1 MKRNYKSRNLIMWII
16 SGFIILA
23 CLLFPILKTNAWFTS
38 GDNQQIQIILEISNI
53 NLQVY
58 QKLPG
63 ETGEGTLIKTYE
75 ENNEEQEKSYI
86 NLTDSSNNA
95 VREILPDT
103 EYSLNLTLKNAD
115 TGSAS
120 IFVRYKI
127 GMFINGET
135 DTLIDLNIIGASA
148 PNGTTAGFELNSD
161 GYYYY
166 RNSSSNQRYPSQ
178 ANLNMLTAFSI
189 PYSEFINATNDINAD
204 SVKLVVTIEGFDVDP
219 SLTNWY
225 KTKKEECYGK

>member
-1 MKRNYKSRNLIMWII
+1 MWII

-38 GDNQQIQIILEISNI
+38 GDNQQVQIILEISNI

-63 ETGEGTLIKTYE
+63 ESGEGTLIKTYE
-75 ENNEEQEKSYI
+75 ENIAEQEKSYI
-86 NLTDSSNNA
+86 NLTDSSNNV
-95 VREILPDT
+95 VREILPNT

-120 IFVRYKI
+120 VFVRYKI
-127 GMFINGET
+127 EMFINGET

-148 PNGTTAGFELNSD
+148 PNGATAGFELDSD

-166 RNSSSNQRYPSQ
+166 RNSSGNQRYPSQ

-189 PYSEFINATNDINAD
+189 PYSEFIDITNDINAD
-204 SVKLVVTIEGFDVDP
+204 SVKLVVTVEGFDVDP
-219 SLTNWY
+219 SLTN
-225 KTKKEECYGK
+225 

>member
-1 MKRNYKSRNLIMWII
+1 MKKSYKSRNLIMWII
-16 SGFIILA
+16 SSFIILA

-38 GDNQQIQIILEISNI
+38 GDNQQVQIILEISNI

-58 QKLPG
+58 QKLSG
-63 ETGEGTLIKTYE
+63 ESGEGTLIKTYE
-75 ENNEEQEKSYI
+75 ENDEEQEKSYI

-95 VREILPDT
+95 VREILPNT
-103 EYSLNLTLKNAD
+103 EYSLNLTLKNGD

-120 IFVRYKI
+120 VFVRYKI
-127 GMFINGET
+127 EMFINGET

-148 PNGTTAGFELNSD
+148 PNGATAGFELDSD

-166 RNSSSNQRYPSQ
+166 RNSSGNQRYPSQ

-189 PYSEFINATNDINAD
+189 PYSEFIDITNNINAD

-219 SLTNWY
+219 SLTN
-225 KTKKEECYGK
+225 

>member
-1 MKRNYKSRNLIMWII
+1 MKKSYKSRNLIMWII
-16 SGFIILA
+16 SSFIILA

-38 GDNQQIQIILEISNI
+38 GDNQQVQIILEISNI

-58 QKLPG
+58 QKLSG
-63 ETGEGTLIKTYE
+63 ESGEGTLIKTYE
-75 ENNEEQEKSYI
+75 ENDEEQEKSYI

-95 VREILPDT
+95 VREILPNT

-120 IFVRYKI
+120 VFVRYKI
-127 GMFINGET
+127 EMFINGET

-148 PNGTTAGFELNSD
+148 PNGATAGFELDSD

-166 RNSSSNQRYPSQ
+166 RNSSGNQRYPSQ

-189 PYSEFINATNDINAD
+189 PYSEFIDITNNINAD

-219 SLTNWY
+219 SLTN
-225 KTKKEECYGK
+225 

>member
-1 MKRNYKSRNLIMWII
+1 MWII
-16 SGFIILA
+16 SSFIILA

-38 GDNQQIQIILEISNI
+38 GDNQQVQIILEISNI

-58 QKLPG
+58 QKLSG
-63 ETGEGTLIKTYE
+63 ESGEGTLIKTYE
-75 ENNEEQEKSYI
+75 ENDEEQEKSYI
-86 NLTDSSNNA
+86 NLTDSSNNV
-95 VREILPDT
+95 VREILPNT

-120 IFVRYKI
+120 VFVRYKI
-127 GMFINGET
+127 EMFINGET

-148 PNGTTAGFELNSD
+148 PNGATAGFELDSD

-166 RNSSSNQRYPSQ
+166 RNSSGNQRYPSQ

-189 PYSEFINATNDINAD
+189 PYSEFIDITNNINAD

-219 SLTNWY
+219 SLTN
-225 KTKKEECYGK
+225 

>member
-1 MKRNYKSRNLIMWII
+1 MWII
-16 SGFIILA
+16 SSFIILA

-38 GDNQQIQIILEISNI
+38 GDNQQVQIILEISNI

-58 QKLPG
+58 QKLSG
-63 ETGEGTLIKTYE
+63 ESGEGTLIKTYE

-95 VREILPDT
+95 VREILPNT

-120 IFVRYKI
+120 VFVRYKI
-127 GMFINGET
+127 EMFINGET

-148 PNGTTAGFELNSD
+148 PNGATAGFELDSD

-166 RNSSSNQRYPSQ
+166 RNSSGNQRYPSQ

-189 PYSEFINATNDINAD
+189 PYSEFIDITNNINAD

-219 SLTNWY
+219 SLTN
-225 KTKKEECYGK
+225 

>member
-1 MKRNYKSRNLIMWII
+1 MGIFRKLELMKKSYKSRNLIMWII
-16 SGFIILA
+16 SSFIILA

-38 GDNQQIQIILEISNI
+38 GDNQQVQIILEISNI

-63 ETGEGTLIKTYE
+63 ESGEGTLIKTYE
-75 ENNEEQEKSYI
+75 ENDEEQEKSYI
-86 NLTDSSNNA
+86 NLTDSSNNV
-95 VREILPDT
+95 VREILPNT

-120 IFVRYKI
+120 VFVRYKI
-127 GMFINGET
+127 EMFINGET

-148 PNGTTAGFELNSD
+148 PNGATAGFELDSD

-166 RNSSSNQRYPSQ
+166 RNSSGNQRYPSQ

-189 PYSEFINATNDINAD
+189 PYSEFIDITNNINAD

-219 SLTNWY
+219 SLTN
-225 KTKKEECYGK
+225 

>member
-1 MKRNYKSRNLIMWII
+1 MWII
-16 SGFIILA
+16 SSFIILA

-38 GDNQQIQIILEISNI
+38 GDNQQVQIILEISNI

-58 QKLPG
+58 QKLSG
-63 ETGEGTLIKTYE
+63 ESGEGTLIKTYE
-75 ENNEEQEKSYI
+75 ENDEEQEKSYI
-86 NLTDSSNNA
+86 NLTDNSNNV
-95 VREILPDT
+95 VREILPNT

-120 IFVRYKI
+120 VFVRYKI
-127 GMFINGET
+127 EMFINGET

-148 PNGTTAGFELNSD
+148 PNGATAGFELDSD

-166 RNSSSNQRYPSQ
+166 RNSSGNQRYPSQ

-189 PYSEFINATNDINAD
+189 PYSEFIDITNNINAD

-219 SLTNWY
+219 SLTN
-225 KTKKEECYGK
+225 

>member
-1 MKRNYKSRNLIMWII
+1 MGIFRKLELMKKSYKSRNLIMWII
-16 SGFIILA
+16 SSFIILA

-38 GDNQQIQIILEISNI
+38 GDNQQVQIILEISNI

-63 ETGEGTLIKTYE
+63 ESGEGTLIKTYE
-75 ENNEEQEKSYI
+75 ENIAEQEKSYI
-86 NLTDSSNNA
+86 NLTDSSNNV
-95 VREILPDT
+95 VREILPNTD
-103 EYSLNLTLKNAD
+103 YSLNLTLKNAD

-120 IFVRYKI
+120 VFVRYKI
-127 GMFINGET
+127 EMFINGET

-148 PNGTTAGFELNSD
+148 PNGATAGFELDSD

-166 RNSSSNQRYPSQ
+166 RNSSGNQRYPSQ

-189 PYSEFINATNDINAD
+189 PYSEFIDITNDINAD

-219 SLTNWY
+219 SLTN
-225 KTKKEECYGK
+225 

>member
-1 MKRNYKSRNLIMWII
+1 MKKSYKSRNLIMWII
-16 SGFIILA
+16 SSFIILA

-38 GDNQQIQIILEISNI
+38 GDNQQVQIILQISNI

-58 QKLPG
+58 QKLSG
-63 ETGEGTLIKTYE
+63 ESGEGTLIKTYE
-75 ENNEEQEKSYI
+75 ENDEEQEKSYI

-95 VREILPDT
+95 VREILPNT

-120 IFVRYKI
+120 VFVRYKI
-127 GMFINGET
+127 EMFINGET

-148 PNGTTAGFELNSD
+148 PNGATAGFELDSD

-166 RNSSSNQRYPSQ
+166 RNSSGNQRYPSQ
-178 ANLNMLTAFSI
+178 ANLNMLTAFSV
-189 PYSEFINATNDINAD
+189 PYSEFIDITNNINAD

-219 SLTNWY
+219 SLTN
-225 KTKKEECYGK
+225 

>member
-1 MKRNYKSRNLIMWII
+1 MWII
-16 SGFIILA
+16 SSFIILA

-38 GDNQQIQIILEISNI
+38 GDNQQVQIILEISNI

-63 ETGEGTLIKTYE
+63 ESGEGTLIKTYE
-75 ENNEEQEKSYI
+75 ENIAEQEKSYI
-86 NLTDSSNNA
+86 NLTDSSNNV
-95 VREILPDT
+95 VREILPNT

-120 IFVRYKI
+120 VFVRYKI
-127 GMFINGET
+127 EMFINGET

-148 PNGTTAGFELNSD
+148 PNGATAGFELDSD

-166 RNSSSNQRYPSQ
+166 RNSSGNQRYPSQ
-178 ANLNMLTAFSI
+178 ANLNMLTAFSV
-189 PYSEFINATNDINAD
+189 PYSEFIDITNNINAD

-219 SLTNWY
+219 SLTN
-225 KTKKEECYGK
+225 

>member
-1 MKRNYKSRNLIMWII
+1 MKKSYKSRNLIMWII
-16 SGFIILA
+16 SSFIILA

-38 GDNQQIQIILEISNI
+38 GDNQQVQIILEISNI

-63 ETGEGTLIKTYE
+63 ESGEGTLIKTYE
-75 ENNEEQEKSYI
+75 ENDEEQEKSYI
-86 NLTDSSNNA
+86 NLTDSSNNV
-95 VREILPDT
+95 VREILPNTD
-103 EYSLNLTLKNAD
+103 YSLNLTLKNAD

-120 IFVRYKI
+120 VFVRYKI
-127 GMFINGET
+127 EMFINGET

-148 PNGTTAGFELNSD
+148 SNGATAGFELDSD

-166 RNSSSNQRYPSQ
+166 RNSSGNQRYPSQ

-189 PYSEFINATNDINAD
+189 PYSEFIDITNNINAD

-219 SLTNWY
+219 SLTN
-225 KTKKEECYGK
+225 

>member
-1 MKRNYKSRNLIMWII
+1 MGIFRKLELMKKSYKSRNLIMWII
-16 SGFIILA
+16 SSFIILA

-38 GDNQQIQIILEISNI
+38 GDNQQVQIILEISNI

-58 QKLPG
+58 QKLSG
-63 ETGEGTLIKTYE
+63 ESGEGTLIKTYE
-75 ENNEEQEKSYI
+75 ENDEEQEKSYI
-86 NLTDSSNNA
+86 NLTDSSNNV
-95 VREILPDT
+95 VREILPNT

-120 IFVRYKI
+120 VFVRYKI
-127 GMFINGET
+127 EMFINGET

-148 PNGTTAGFELNSD
+148 PNGATAGFELDSD

-166 RNSSSNQRYPSQ
+166 RNSSGNQRYPSQ

-189 PYSEFINATNDINAD
+189 PYSEFIDITNDINAD
-204 SVKLVVTIEGFDVDP
+204 SVKLVVTVEGFDVDP
-219 SLTNWY
+219 SLTN
-225 KTKKEECYGK
+225 

>member
-1 MKRNYKSRNLIMWII
+1 MWII
-16 SGFIILA
+16 SSFIILA

-38 GDNQQIQIILEISNI
+38 GDNQQVQIILQISNI

-58 QKLPG
+58 QKLSG
-63 ETGEGTLIKTYE
+63 ESGEGTLIKTYE
-75 ENNEEQEKSYI
+75 ENDEEQETSYI

-95 VREILPDT
+95 VREILPNT

-120 IFVRYKI
+120 VFVRYKI
-127 GMFINGET
+127 EMFINGET

-148 PNGTTAGFELNSD
+148 PNGATAGFELDSD

-166 RNSSSNQRYPSQ
+166 RNSSGNQRYPSQ

-189 PYSEFINATNDINAD
+189 PYSEFIDITNNINAD

-219 SLTNWY
+219 SLTN
-225 KTKKEECYGK
+225 

>member
-1 MKRNYKSRNLIMWII
+1 MWII
-16 SGFIILA
+16 SSFIILA

-38 GDNQQIQIILEISNI
+38 GDNQQVQIILEISNI

-63 ETGEGTLIKTYE
+63 ESGEGTLIKTYE
-75 ENNEEQEKSYI
+75 ENDEEQEKSYI
-86 NLTDSSNNA
+86 NLTDSSNNV
-95 VREILPDT
+95 VREILPNT

-120 IFVRYKI
+120 VFVRYKI
-127 GMFINGET
+127 EMFINGET

-148 PNGTTAGFELNSD
+148 PNGATAGFELDSD

-166 RNSSSNQRYPSQ
+166 RNSSGNQRYPSQ

-189 PYSEFINATNDINAD
+189 PYSEFIDITNNINAN
-204 SVKLVVTIEGFDVDP
+204 LMTQ
-219 SLTNWY
+219 
-225 KTKKEECYGK
+225 

>member
-1 MKRNYKSRNLIMWII
+1 MKKSYKSRNLIMWII
-16 SGFIILA
+16 SSFIILA

-38 GDNQQIQIILEISNI
+38 GDNQQVQIILEISNI

-63 ETGEGTLIKTYE
+63 ESGEGTLIKTYE
-75 ENNEEQEKSYI
+75 ENDEEQEKSYI
-86 NLTDSSNNA
+86 NLTDSSNNV
-95 VREILPDT
+95 VREILPNT

-120 IFVRYKI
+120 VFVRYKI
-127 GMFINGET
+127 EMFINGET

-148 PNGTTAGFELNSD
+148 PNGATAGFELDSD

-166 RNSSSNQRYPSQ
+166 RNSSGNQRYPSQ

-189 PYSEFINATNDINAD
+189 PYSEFIDITNNINAD

-219 SLTNWY
+219 SLTN
-225 KTKKEECYGK
+225 

>member
-1 MKRNYKSRNLIMWII
+1 MKKSYKSRNLIMWII
-16 SGFIILA
+16 SSFIILA

-38 GDNQQIQIILEISNI
+38 GDNQQVQIILEISNI

-58 QKLPG
+58 QKLSG
-63 ETGEGTLIKTYE
+63 ESGEGTLIKTYE

-86 NLTDSSNNA
+86 NLTDSSNNV
-95 VREILPDT
+95 VREILPNT

-120 IFVRYKI
+120 VFVRYKI
-127 GMFINGET
+127 EMFINGET

-148 PNGTTAGFELNSD
+148 PNGATAGFELDSD

-166 RNSSSNQRYPSQ
+166 RNSSGNQRYPSQ

-189 PYSEFINATNDINAD
+189 PYSEFIDITNDINAD

-219 SLTNWY
+219 SLTN
-225 KTKKEECYGK
+225 

>member
-1 MKRNYKSRNLIMWII
+1 MWII
-16 SGFIILA
+16 SSFIILA

-38 GDNQQIQIILEISNI
+38 GDNQQVQIILQISNI

-58 QKLPG
+58 QKLSG
-63 ETGEGTLIKTYE
+63 ESGEGTLIKTYE
-75 ENNEEQEKSYI
+75 ENDEEQEKSYI

-95 VREILPDT
+95 VREILPNT

-120 IFVRYKI
+120 VFVRYKI
-127 GMFINGET
+127 EMFINGET

-148 PNGTTAGFELNSD
+148 PNGATAGFELDSD

-166 RNSSSNQRYPSQ
+166 RNSSGNQRYPSQ
-178 ANLNMLTAFSI
+178 ANLNMLTAFSV
-189 PYSEFINATNDINAD
+189 PYSEFIDITNNINAD
-204 SVKLVVTIEGFDVDP
+204 SVKLVVTIEEFDVDP
-219 SLTNWY
+219 SLTN
-225 KTKKEECYGK
+225 

>member
-1 MKRNYKSRNLIMWII
+1 MGIFRKLELMKKSYKSRNLIMWII
-16 SGFIILA
+16 SSFIILA

-38 GDNQQIQIILEISNI
+38 GDNQQVQIILQISNI

-63 ETGEGTLIKTYE
+63 ESGEGTLIKTYE
-75 ENNEEQEKSYI
+75 ENDEEQEKSYI

-95 VREILPDT
+95 VREILPNT

-120 IFVRYKI
+120 VFVRYKI
-127 GMFINGET
+127 EMFINGET

-148 PNGTTAGFELNSD
+148 PNGATAGFELDSD

-166 RNSSSNQRYPSQ
+166 RNSSGNQRYPSQ

-189 PYSEFINATNDINAD
+189 PYSEFIDITNNINAD

-219 SLTNWY
+219 SLTN
-225 KTKKEECYGK
+225 

>member
-1 MKRNYKSRNLIMWII
+1 MKKSYKSRNLIMWII
-16 SGFIILA
+16 SSFIILA

-38 GDNQQIQIILEISNI
+38 GDNQQVQIILEISNI

-63 ETGEGTLIKTYE
+63 ESGEGTLIKTYE
-75 ENNEEQEKSYI
+75 ENDEEQEKSYI
-86 NLTDSSNNA
+86 NLTDSSNNV
-95 VREILPDT
+95 VREILPNTD
-103 EYSLNLTLKNAD
+103 YSLNLTLKNAD

-120 IFVRYKI
+120 VFVRYKI
-127 GMFINGET
+127 EMFINGET

-148 PNGTTAGFELNSD
+148 PNGATAGFELDSD

-166 RNSSSNQRYPSQ
+166 RNSSGNQRYPSQ

-189 PYSEFINATNDINAD
+189 PYSEFIDITNNINAD

-219 SLTNWY
+219 SLTN
-225 KTKKEECYGK
+225 

>member
-1 MKRNYKSRNLIMWII
+1 MWII
-16 SGFIILA
+16 SSFIILA
-23 CLLFPILKTNAWFTS
+23 CLLFPILNTNAWFTS
-38 GDNQQIQIILEISNI
+38 GDNQQVQIILEISNI

-63 ETGEGTLIKTYE
+63 ESGEGTLIKTYE
-75 ENNEEQEKSYI
+75 ENDEEQEKSYI

-95 VREILPDT
+95 VREILPNT

-120 IFVRYKI
+120 VFVRYKI
-127 GMFINGET
+127 EMFINGET

-148 PNGTTAGFELNSD
+148 PNGATAGFELDSD

-166 RNSSSNQRYPSQ
+166 RNSSGNQRYPSQ

-189 PYSEFINATNDINAD
+189 PYSEFIDITNNINAD

-219 SLTNWY
+219 SLTN
-225 KTKKEECYGK
+225 

>member
-1 MKRNYKSRNLIMWII
+1 MKKSYKSRNLIIWII
-16 SGFIILA
+16 SSFIILA

-38 GDNQQIQIILEISNI
+38 GDNQQVQIILEISNI

-58 QKLPG
+58 QKLSG
-63 ETGEGTLIKTYE
+63 ESGEGTLIKTYE
-75 ENNEEQEKSYI
+75 ENDEEQEKSYI
-86 NLTDSSNNA
+86 NLTDSSNNV
-95 VREILPDT
+95 VREILPNT

-120 IFVRYKI
+120 VFVRYKI
-127 GMFINGET
+127 EMFINGET

-148 PNGTTAGFELNSD
+148 PNGATAGFELDSD

-166 RNSSSNQRYPSQ
+166 RNSSGNQRYPSQ

-189 PYSEFINATNDINAD
+189 PYSEFIDITNDINAD

-219 SLTNWY
+219 SLTN
-225 KTKKEECYGK
+225 

>member
-1 MKRNYKSRNLIMWII
+1 MKKSYKSRNLIMWII
-16 SGFIILA
+16 SSFIILA

-38 GDNQQIQIILEISNI
+38 GDNQQVQIILEISNI

-63 ETGEGTLIKTYE
+63 ESGEGTLIKTYE
-75 ENNEEQEKSYI
+75 ENDQEQEKSYI
-86 NLTDSSNNA
+86 NLTDSSNNV
-95 VREILPDT
+95 VREILPNTD
-103 EYSLNLTLKNAD
+103 YSLNLTLKNAD

-120 IFVRYKI
+120 VFVRYKI
-127 GMFINGET
+127 EMFINGET

-148 PNGTTAGFELNSD
+148 PNGATAGFELDSD

-166 RNSSSNQRYPSQ
+166 RNSSGNQRYPSQ

-189 PYSEFINATNDINAD
+189 PYSEFIDITNNINAD

-219 SLTNWY
+219 SLTN
-225 KTKKEECYGK
+225 

>member
-1 MKRNYKSRNLIMWII
+1 MWII
-16 SGFIILA
+16 SSFIILA

-38 GDNQQIQIILEISNI
+38 GDNQQVQIILEISNI

-58 QKLPG
+58 QKLSG
-63 ETGEGTLIKTYE
+63 ESGEGTLIKTYE
-75 ENNEEQEKSYI
+75 ENDEEQEKSYI
-86 NLTDSSNNA
+86 NLTDSSNNV
-95 VREILPDT
+95 VREILPNT

-120 IFVRYKI
+120 VFVRYKI
-127 GMFINGET
+127 EMFINGET

-148 PNGTTAGFELNSD
+148 PNGATAGFELDSD

-166 RNSSSNQRYPSQ
+166 RNSSGNQRYPSQ

-189 PYSEFINATNDINAD
+189 PYSEFIDITNDINAD

-219 SLTNWY
+219 SLTN
-225 KTKKEECYGK
+225 

>member
-1 MKRNYKSRNLIMWII
+1 MGIFRELELMKKSYKSRNLIMWII
-16 SGFIILA
+16 SSFIILA

-38 GDNQQIQIILEISNI
+38 GDNQQVQIILQISNI

-58 QKLPG
+58 QKLSG
-63 ETGEGTLIKTYE
+63 ESGEGTLIKTYE
-75 ENNEEQEKSYI
+75 ENDEEQETSYI

-95 VREILPDT
+95 VREILPNT

-120 IFVRYKI
+120 VFVRYKI
-127 GMFINGET
+127 EMFINGET

-148 PNGTTAGFELNSD
+148 PNGATAGFELDSD

-166 RNSSSNQRYPSQ
+166 RNSSGNQRYPSQ

-189 PYSEFINATNDINAD
+189 PYSEFIDITNDINAD

-219 SLTNWY
+219 SLTN
-225 KTKKEECYGK
+225 

>member
-1 MKRNYKSRNLIMWII
+1 MKKSYKSRNLIMWII
-16 SGFIILA
+16 SSFIILA

-38 GDNQQIQIILEISNI
+38 GDNQQVQIILQISNI

-58 QKLPG
+58 QKLQG
-63 ETGEGTLIKTYE
+63 ESGEGTLIKTYE
-75 ENNEEQEKSYI
+75 ENDEEQEKSYI

-95 VREILPDT
+95 VREILPNT

-120 IFVRYKI
+120 VFVRYKI
-127 GMFINGET
+127 EMFINGET

-148 PNGTTAGFELNSD
+148 PNGATAGFELDSD

-166 RNSSSNQRYPSQ
+166 RNSSGNQRYPSQ

-189 PYSEFINATNDINAD
+189 PYSEFIDITNNINAD
-204 SVKLVVTIEGFDVDP
+204 SVKLVVKIEGFDVDP
-219 SLTNWY
+219 SLTN
-225 KTKKEECYGK
+225 

>member
-1 MKRNYKSRNLIMWII
+1 MGIFRELELMKKSYKSRNLIMWII
-16 SGFIILA
+16 SSFIILA

-38 GDNQQIQIILEISNI
+38 GDNQQVQIILEISNI

-63 ETGEGTLIKTYE
+63 ESGEGTLIKTYE
-75 ENNEEQEKSYI
+75 ENIAEQEKSYI
-86 NLTDSSNNA
+86 NLTDSSNNV
-95 VREILPDT
+95 VREILPNT

-120 IFVRYKI
+120 VFVRYKI
-127 GMFINGET
+127 EMFINGET

-148 PNGTTAGFELNSD
+148 PNGATAGFELDSD

-166 RNSSSNQRYPSQ
+166 RNSSGNQRYPSQ

-189 PYSEFINATNDINAD
+189 PYSEFIDITNDINAD

-219 SLTNWY
+219 SLTN
-225 KTKKEECYGK
+225 

>member
-1 MKRNYKSRNLIMWII
+1 MGIFRELELMKKSYKSRNLIMWII
-16 SGFIILA
+16 SSFIILA

-38 GDNQQIQIILEISNI
+38 GDNQQVQIILEISNI

-58 QKLPG
+58 QKLSG
-63 ETGEGTLIKTYE
+63 ESGEGTLIKTYE
-75 ENNEEQEKSYI
+75 ENDKEQEKSYI

-95 VREILPDT
+95 VREILPNT

-120 IFVRYKI
+120 VFVRYKI
-127 GMFINGET
+127 EMFINGET

-148 PNGTTAGFELNSD
+148 PNGATAGFELDSD

-166 RNSSSNQRYPSQ
+166 RNSSGNQRYPSQ

-189 PYSEFINATNDINAD
+189 PYSEFIDITNNINAD

-219 SLTNWY
+219 SLTN
-225 KTKKEECYGK
+225 

>member
-1 MKRNYKSRNLIMWII
+1 MGIFRKLELMKKSYKSRNLIMWII
-16 SGFIILA
+16 SSFIILA

-38 GDNQQIQIILEISNI
+38 GDNQQVQIILQISNI

-58 QKLPG
+58 QKLSG
-63 ETGEGTLIKTYE
+63 ESGEGTLIKTYE
-75 ENNEEQEKSYI
+75 ENDEEQEKSYI
-86 NLTDSSNNA
+86 NLTDSSNNV
-95 VREILPDT
+95 VREILPNT

-120 IFVRYKI
+120 VFVRYKI
-127 GMFINGET
+127 EMFINGET

-148 PNGTTAGFELNSD
+148 PNGATAGFELDSD

-166 RNSSSNQRYPSQ
+166 RNSSGNQRYPSQ

-189 PYSEFINATNDINAD
+189 PYSEFIDITNNINAD

-219 SLTNWY
+219 SLIN
-225 KTKKEECYGK
+225 

>member
-1 MKRNYKSRNLIMWII
+1 MKKSYKSRNLIMWII
-16 SGFIILA
+16 SSFIILA

-38 GDNQQIQIILEISNI
+38 GDNQQVQIILQISNI

-63 ETGEGTLIKTYE
+63 ESGEGTLIKTYE
-75 ENNEEQEKSYI
+75 ENDEEQEKSYI
-86 NLTDSSNNA
+86 NLTDSSNNV
-95 VREILPDT
+95 VREILPNT

-120 IFVRYKI
+120 VFVRYKI
-127 GMFINGET
+127 EMFINGET

-148 PNGTTAGFELNSD
+148 PNGATAGFELDSD

-166 RNSSSNQRYPSQ
+166 RNSSGNQRYPSQ

-189 PYSEFINATNDINAD
+189 PYSEFIDITNNINAD

-219 SLTNWY
+219 SLIN
-225 KTKKEECYGK
+225 

>member
-1 MKRNYKSRNLIMWII
+1 MWII
-16 SGFIILA
+16 SSFIILA

-38 GDNQQIQIILEISNI
+38 GDNQQVQIILQISNI

-63 ETGEGTLIKTYE
+63 ESEEGTLIKTYE
-75 ENNEEQEKSYI
+75 ENIAEQEKSYI
-86 NLTDSSNNA
+86 NLTDSSNNV
-95 VREILPDT
+95 VREILPNT

-120 IFVRYKI
+120 VFVRYKI
-127 GMFINGET
+127 EMFINGET

-148 PNGTTAGFELNSD
+148 PNGATAGFELDSD

-166 RNSSSNQRYPSQ
+166 RNSSANQRYPSQ

-189 PYSEFINATNDINAD
+189 PYSEFIDITNNINAD

-219 SLTNWY
+219 SLTN
-225 KTKKEECYGK
+225 

>member
-1 MKRNYKSRNLIMWII
+1 MKKSYKSRNLIMWII
-16 SGFIILA
+16 SSFIILA

-38 GDNQQIQIILEISNI
+38 GDNQQVQIILEISNI

-58 QKLPG
+58 QKLSG
-63 ETGEGTLIKTYE
+63 ESGEGTLIKTYE
-75 ENNEEQEKSYI
+75 ENNEEQEKSFI
-86 NLTDSSNNA
+86 NLTDSSNNV
-95 VREILPDT
+95 VREILPNT

-120 IFVRYKI
+120 VFVRYKI
-127 GMFINGET
+127 EMFINGET

-148 PNGTTAGFELNSD
+148 PNGATAGFELDSD

-166 RNSSSNQRYPSQ
+166 RNSSGNQRYPSQ

-189 PYSEFINATNDINAD
+189 PYSEFIDITNNINAD

-219 SLTNWY
+219 SLTN
-225 KTKKEECYGK
+225 

>member
-1 MKRNYKSRNLIMWII
+1 MWII
-16 SGFIILA
+16 SSFIILA

-38 GDNQQIQIILEISNI
+38 GDNQQVQIILEISNI

-58 QKLPG
+58 QKLSG
-63 ETGEGTLIKTYE
+63 ESGEGTLIKTYE
-75 ENNEEQEKSYI
+75 ENDEEQEKSYI

-95 VREILPDT
+95 VREILPNT

-120 IFVRYKI
+120 VFVRYKI
-127 GMFINGET
+127 EMFINGET

-148 PNGTTAGFELNSD
+148 PNGATAGFELDSD

-166 RNSSSNQRYPSQ
+166 RNSSGNQRYPSQ

-189 PYSEFINATNDINAD
+189 PYSEFIDITNDINAD

-219 SLTNWY
+219 SLTN
-225 KTKKEECYGK
+225 

>member
-1 MKRNYKSRNLIMWII
+1 MKKSYKSRNLIMWII
-16 SGFIILA
+16 SSFIILA

-38 GDNQQIQIILEISNI
+38 GDNQQVQIILQISNI

-63 ETGEGTLIKTYE
+63 ESGEGTLIKTYE
-75 ENNEEQEKSYI
+75 ENDEEQEKSYI
-86 NLTDSSNNA
+86 NLTDSSNNV
-95 VREILPDT
+95 VREILPNT

-120 IFVRYKI
+120 VFVRYKI
-127 GMFINGET
+127 EMFINGET

-148 PNGTTAGFELNSD
+148 PNGATAGFELDSD

-166 RNSSSNQRYPSQ
+166 RNSSGNQRYPSQ

-189 PYSEFINATNDINAD
+189 PYSEFIDITNNINAD

-219 SLTNWY
+219 SLTN
-225 KTKKEECYGK
+225 

>member
-1 MKRNYKSRNLIMWII
+1 MWII
-16 SGFIILA
+16 SSFIILA

-38 GDNQQIQIILEISNI
+38 GDNQQVQIILQISNI

-63 ETGEGTLIKTYE
+63 ESGEGTLIKTYE
-75 ENNEEQEKSYI
+75 ENIEEQEKSYI
-86 NLTDSSNNA
+86 NLTDSSNNV
-95 VREILPDT
+95 VREILPNT
-103 EYSLNLTLKNAD
+103 EYSLNLTLKNGD

-120 IFVRYKI
+120 VFVRYKI
-127 GMFINGET
+127 EMFINGET

-148 PNGTTAGFELNSD
+148 PNGATAGFELDSD

-166 RNSSSNQRYPSQ
+166 RNSSGNQRYPSQ

-189 PYSEFINATNDINAD
+189 PYSEFIDITNDINAD

-219 SLTNWY
+219 SLTN
-225 KTKKEECYGK
+225 

>member
-1 MKRNYKSRNLIMWII
+1 MKKSYKSRNLIMWII
-16 SGFIILA
+16 SSFIILA

-38 GDNQQIQIILEISNI
+38 GDNQQVQIILQISNI
-53 NLQVY
+53 NLKKKK
-58 QKLPG
+58 KLPG
-63 ETGEGTLIKTYE
+63 ESGEGTLIKTYE
-75 ENNEEQEKSYI
+75 ENDEEQEKSYI
-86 NLTDSSNNA
+86 NLTDSSNNV
-95 VREILPDT
+95 VREILPNT

-120 IFVRYKI
+120 VFVRYKI
-127 GMFINGET
+127 EMFINGET

-148 PNGTTAGFELNSD
+148 PNGATAGFELDSD

-166 RNSSSNQRYPSQ
+166 RNSSGNQRYPSQ

-189 PYSEFINATNDINAD
+189 PYSEFIDITNNINAD

-219 SLTNWY
+219 SLTN
-225 KTKKEECYGK
+225 

>member
-1 MKRNYKSRNLIMWII
+1 MKKSYKSRNLIMWII
-16 SGFIILA
+16 SSFIILA

-38 GDNQQIQIILEISNI
+38 GDNQQVQIILEISNI

-63 ETGEGTLIKTYE
+63 ESGEGTLIKTYE
-75 ENNEEQEKSYI
+75 ENDEEQEKSYI
-86 NLTDSSNNA
+86 NLTDSSNNV
-95 VREILPDT
+95 VREILPNT

-120 IFVRYKI
+120 VFVRYKI
-127 GMFINGET
+127 EMFINGET

-148 PNGTTAGFELNSD
+148 PNGATAGFELDSD

-166 RNSSSNQRYPSQ
+166 RNSSGNQRYPSQ

-189 PYSEFINATNDINAD
+189 PYSEFIDITNDINAD

-219 SLTNWY
+219 SLTN
-225 KTKKEECYGK
+225 

>member
-1 MKRNYKSRNLIMWII
+1 MKKSYKSRNLIIWII
-16 SGFIILA
+16 SSFIILA

-38 GDNQQIQIILEISNI
+38 GDNQQVQIILEISNI

-58 QKLPG
+58 QKLSG
-63 ETGEGTLIKTYE
+63 ESGEGTLIKTYE
-75 ENNEEQEKSYI
+75 ENDEEQEKSYI
-86 NLTDSSNNA
+86 NLTDSSNNV
-95 VREILPDT
+95 VREILPNTD
-103 EYSLNLTLKNAD
+103 YSLNLTLKNAD

-120 IFVRYKI
+120 VFVRYKI
-127 GMFINGET
+127 EMFINGET

-148 PNGTTAGFELNSD
+148 PNGATAGFELDSD

-166 RNSSSNQRYPSQ
+166 RNSSGNQRYPSQ

-189 PYSEFINATNDINAD
+189 PYSEFIDITNNINAD

-219 SLTNWY
+219 SLTN
-225 KTKKEECYGK
+225 

>member
-1 MKRNYKSRNLIMWII
+1 MWII
-16 SGFIILA
+16 SSFIILA

-38 GDNQQIQIILEISNI
+38 GDNQQVQIILEISNI

-63 ETGEGTLIKTYE
+63 ESGEGTLIKTYE
-75 ENNEEQEKSYI
+75 ENIAEQEKSYI
-86 NLTDSSNNA
+86 NLTDSSNNV
-95 VREILPDT
+95 VREILPNT

-120 IFVRYKI
+120 VFVRYKI
-127 GMFINGET
+127 EMFINGET

-148 PNGTTAGFELNSD
+148 PNGATAGFELDSD

-166 RNSSSNQRYPSQ
+166 RNSSGNQRYPSQ

-189 PYSEFINATNDINAD
+189 PYSEFIDITNDINAD

-219 SLTNWY
+219 SLTN
-225 KTKKEECYGK
+225 

>member
-1 MKRNYKSRNLIMWII
+1 MGIFRKLELMKKSYKSRNLIMWII
-16 SGFIILA
+16 SSFIILA

-38 GDNQQIQIILEISNI
+38 GDNQQVQIILEISNI

-63 ETGEGTLIKTYE
+63 ESGEGTLIKTYE
-75 ENNEEQEKSYI
+75 ENIAEQEKSYI
-86 NLTDSSNNA
+86 NLTDSSNNV
-95 VREILPDT
+95 VREILPNT

-120 IFVRYKI
+120 VFVRYKI
-127 GMFINGET
+127 EMFINGET

-148 PNGTTAGFELNSD
+148 PNGATAGFELDSD

-166 RNSSSNQRYPSQ
+166 RNSSGNQRYPSQ

-189 PYSEFINATNDINAD
+189 PYSEFIDITNDINAD

-219 SLTNWY
+219 SLTN
-225 KTKKEECYGK
+225 

>member
-1 MKRNYKSRNLIMWII
+1 MWII
-16 SGFIILA
+16 SSFIILA

-38 GDNQQIQIILEISNI
+38 GDNQQVQIILQISNI

-58 QKLPG
+58 QKLSG
-63 ETGEGTLIKTYE
+63 ESGEGTLIKTYE
-75 ENNEEQEKSYI
+75 ENDEEQEKSYI
-86 NLTDSSNNA
+86 NLTDSSNNV
-95 VREILPDT
+95 VREILPNT

-120 IFVRYKI
+120 VFVRYKI
-127 GMFINGET
+127 EMFINGET

-148 PNGTTAGFELNSD
+148 PNGATAGFELDSD

-166 RNSSSNQRYPSQ
+166 RNSSGNQRYPSQ
-178 ANLNMLTAFSI
+178 ANLNMLTALSI
-189 PYSEFINATNDINAD
+189 PYSEFIDITNNINAD

-219 SLTNWY
+219 SLTN
-225 KTKKEECYGK
+225 